1 MAEFSTEDP
10 VEEAKLVEALWTEK
24 DAADCQ
30 KWRDAKEADWAA
42 KGKLLEKYPERSDF
56 DAWLDKQCQ
65 KTKDAAL
72 TVRSNPKCFFDIAIG
87 DNKPGRIIMQI
98 RKDVVPKTAD
108 NFIQLCTGQAGY
120 GYKGCPFHRVIPG
133 FMCQGGVAGWAATNA
148 GSRRRRGPDVD
159 GSWTQAGRQQKRGR
173 VDAAASTWMVRSRA
187 LSRWSAPHGRSTS
200 WPRRR
205 GDRAPK
211 HVSTWINSGEN
222 DQTLRKIYISRSPR
236 PSTS

>member
-133 FMCQGGVAGWAATNA
+133 FMCQGGDVTSGDGTGGVSIYGGAAFDDEAFPFRHVGEGILSMAN
-148 GSRRRRGPDVD
+148 SGPNSNKSQFFITLGDCTWLD
-159 GSWTQAGRQQKRGR
+159 GKHVIFGR
-173 VDAAASTWMVRSRA
+173 VTAGMDV
-187 LSRWSAPHGRSTS
+187 
-200 WPRRR
+200 
-205 GDRAPK
+205 
-211 HVSTWINSGEN
+211 V
-222 DQTLRKIYISRSPR
+222 RKIEALGSPQGTV
-236 PSTS
+236 SGSVKIAACGVL

>member
-1 MAEFSTEDP
+1 LFDADGAAEEQPEANPIADKERPAAFGLRRRGSNPTTMAEFSTEDP

-133 FMCQGGVAGWAATNA
+133 FMCQGGDFTNMN
-148 GSRRRRGPDVD
+148 GTGGKS
-159 GSWTQAGRQQKRGR
+159 
-173 VDAAASTWMVRSRA
+173 
-187 LSRWSAPHGRSTS
+187 
-200 WPRRR
+200 
-205 GDRAPK
+205 
-211 HVSTWINSGEN
+211 IYGEKFE
-222 DQTLRKIYISRSPR
+222 D
-236 PSTS
+236 